1 MNEAEAKI
9 LQMVEAGTIT
19 GAEAEK
25 LLAALEELEP
35 RERVE
40 TVHLPEAEADVSE
53 TIVTPEGEVVYDPAE
68 PDTPD
73 MDYFRH
79 FWRLP
84 FLASFVA
91 LLFSGAALWAVLQ
104 FGGALYLLLFCLAPF
119 FGLAMVATLLTLW
132 SRWAYWIHIRVH
144 EKRGKRIAISLPVPL
159 RLMGVVLRF
168 AGRHA
173 GKGPAGNLA
182 TVSTLLESLD
192 ETPKGEPLM
201 IAVDDEDGDRVRIF
215 IG

>member
-9 LQMVEAGTIT
+9 LQMVEEGVIS

-25 LLAALEELEP
+25 LLQALQP
-35 RERVE
+35 VERVE
-40 TVHLPEAEADVSE
+40 QVDLPEPDRSLSD
-53 TIVTPEGEVVYDPAE
+53 TIVTPEGEVVYTPTE

-119 FGLAMVATLLTLW
+119 FGLAVVATLFSLW

-159 RLMGVVLRF
+159 RLMGMAMRF

-173 GKGPAGNLA
+173 GKGPVGNLA
-182 TVSTLLESLD
+182 TVSTLLESLE

>member
-9 LQMVEAGTIT
+9 LQMVEEGVIS

-25 LLAALEELEP
+25 LLQALQP
-35 RERVE
+35 VERVDQ
-40 TVHLPEAEADVSE
+40 VDLPEPDRSLSH
-53 TIVTPEGEVVYDPAE
+53 TIVTPEGEVIYAPAE
-68 PDTPD
+68 PDAPD

-104 FGGALYLLLFCLAPF
+104 FGGALYFLLFCLAPF
-119 FGLAMVATLLTLW
+119 FGLAVVATLLSLW

-159 RLMGVVLRF
+159 RLMGVAMRF
-168 AGRHA
+168 AGHHA

-182 TVSTLLESLD
+182 TVSTLLESLE